1 MIKKNYLNYGFIER
15 GSKYHR
21 KALRQCKRNKER
33 YGVGFDDSETWN
45 LDATFARYILSKNY
59 NVDKSILHALSTVG
73 LPDLV
78 GNLYAVCPLSNR
90 DTFNTHYD
98 NILNKLLKDI
108 NNLSDI
114 NKIDI
119 SNFIYPR
126 LLRFADITNGYP
138 FGWNNIT
145 KHDEWIDYVKITA
158 EDIKNL
164 DFKKFILNIEKFW
177 W

>member
-1 MIKKNYLNYGFIER
+1 MIKRNYLNYGVIER
-15 GSKYHR
+15 GSKYRR

-45 LDATFARYILSKNY
+45 LDTTFARYMLSKNY
-59 NVDKSILHALSTVG
+59 NVDKSILYALSTFG
-73 LPDLV
+73 LSDMV
-78 GNLYAVCPLSNR
+78 NNLYALCPLNNR

-98 NILNKLLKDI
+98 NILNKLLTDI

-114 NKIDI
+114 DKIDI

-126 LLRFADITNGYP
+126 LLRFADVTNGYP
-138 FGWNNIT
+138 CGWNNIT
-145 KHDEWIDYVKITA
+145 KHDEWIDYIKATA